1 MSVMADAKGIKDAKM
16 QKMQKSPQ
24 FIYAVM
30 SVCKSMSVNFISSSL
45 DIIVKECRELFQK
58 KGVCED

>member
-1 MSVMADAKGIKDAKM
+1 M
-16 QKMQKSPQ
+16 QKCPKKMQKSPQ

-30 SVCKSMSVNFISSSL
+30 SVRKSMSVNFISSSL
-45 DIIVKECRELFQK
+45 DIIVKECGELFQK